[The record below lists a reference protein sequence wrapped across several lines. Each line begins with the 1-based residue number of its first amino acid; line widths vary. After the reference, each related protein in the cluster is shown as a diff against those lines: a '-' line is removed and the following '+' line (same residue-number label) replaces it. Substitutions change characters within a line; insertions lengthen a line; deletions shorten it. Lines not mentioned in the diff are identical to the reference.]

1 MYFDNALS
9 TAEQEQLTLL
19 EDTRARLLETMFA
32 LRRACADVSADPFRA
47 EERDGAAWE
56 LARAVGDIHR
66 CDEQLHALREVDRM
80 SRPRE
85 AGRLIGSGL
94 AQ

>member
-1 MYFDNALS
+1 MYFDNALPA
-9 TAEQEQLTLL
+9 AEHEQLTLL
-19 EDTRARLLETMFA
+19 EDTRARLLETMFS
-32 LRRACADVSADPFRA
+32 LRCACADVFADPFRA

-66 CDEQLHALREVDRM
+66 CDEQLHALREVDRL
-80 SRPRE
+80 SRPGE
-85 AGRLIGSGL
+85 GGRLIGSGL

>member
-32 LRRACADVSADPFRA
+32 LRRACADVSADPRRE

-66 CDEQLHALREVDRM
+66 CDEQLHALRDVDRL
-80 SRPRE
+80 SRQGE